1 MEVPGMKRRIKKY
14 FTSHSRTAQFLRF
27 ATVGAKVSAIDA
39 GGVYLL
45 PFLFGMNLYVARLIS
60 LTSAI
65 LIGYLLNRYFT
76 FGNHH
81 RGPFFRQMA
90 GHVGVFIMGGLIN
103 YGVFTMLVKLGHQT
117 IESKLYLSLLPLF
130 ALWVGGV
137 VGMSFNF
144 VFSKLFV
151 FRHGRPHRA
160 TENGNDPAVPEI
172 MPPAEAEVRR

>member
-1 MEVPGMKRRIKKY
+1 MKRRIKKY

-60 LTSAI
+60 LSSAI

-81 RGPFFRQMA
+81 RGPFFRQMV

-117 IESKLYLSLLPLF
+117 LESKLYLSLLPLF
-130 ALWVGGV
+130 ALWMGGL
-137 VGMSFNF
+137 VGMAFNF

-151 FRHGRPHRA
+151 FRHGRPCRVKGRDPEPPVAEMMPSAEGEVHR
-160 TENGNDPAVPEI
+160 
-172 MPPAEAEVRR
+172 

>member
-1 MEVPGMKRRIKKY
+1 MKRRLKKY

-27 ATVGAKVSAIDA
+27 ATVGAKVSVIDA
-39 GGVYLL
+39 AGVYLL

-60 LTSAI
+60 LSGAI
-65 LIGYLLNRYFT
+65 LVGYLLNRYFT

-90 GHVGVFIMGGLIN
+90 GHVGVFVMGGLIN
-103 YGVFTMLVKLGHQT
+103 YGVFTMLVRFGHQT
-117 IESKLYLSLLPLF
+117 LESAVHLSLLPLF
-130 ALWVGGV
+130 ALWAGGL

-151 FRHGRPHRA
+151 FRHGGPPRA
-160 TENGNDPAVPEI
+160 KKNKATAPVAEI
-172 MPPAEAEVRR
+172 MPPAEAEAHR